1 MGQSESVVAP
11 PHEENGNNLS
21 SLLMCGQRRPEETKA
36 FKASSPLEQHSSFGA
51 LAHADPVELVAAWVS
66 AREQGDAKLATA
78 LCAEDLRFESGGEVA
93 EYFEIS
99 GRDAIAEEIFS
110 TPAPPFPQQDV
121 LKSLHLVAKS
131 DGGGR
136 SATSAY
142 IVARE
147 VRLQR
152 YKLRQEFT
160 VINLKGW
167 RNAMIILRIAV
178 TRDLLRDEDIKVLER
193 ERPWAALATTL

>member
-1 MGQSESVVAP
+1 M
-11 PHEENGNNLS
+11 
-21 SLLMCGQRRPEETKA
+21 
-36 FKASSPLEQHSSFGA
+36 
-51 LAHADPVELVAAWVS
+51 
-66 AREQGDAKLATA
+66 
-78 LCAEDLRFESGGEVA
+78 SGG
-93 EYFEIS
+93 
-99 GRDAIAEEIFS
+99 
-110 TPAPPFPQQDV
+110 
-121 LKSLHLVAKS
+121 
-131 DGGGR
+131 
-136 SATSAY
+136 
-142 IVARE
+142 VARE